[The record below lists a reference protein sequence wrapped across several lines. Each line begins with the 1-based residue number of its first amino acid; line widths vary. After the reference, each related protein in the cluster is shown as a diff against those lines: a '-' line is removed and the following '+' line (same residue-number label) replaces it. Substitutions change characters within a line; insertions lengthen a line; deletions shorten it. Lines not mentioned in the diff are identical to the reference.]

1 MTEFFSS
8 VQSKSDMYNN
18 RLNEYSFE
26 DICKI
31 KDFLAR
37 RVDIVPKIGIICGTG
52 LGSLAETITKA
63 VIIDYKDIPNFPTST
78 VEGHK
83 GKLIFGYINNIPV
96 ICMQGRF
103 HYYEGYSLGQCVM
116 PVRLMKLFGITH
128 LIASN
133 AAGGLNS
140 NYQVGDIMLQKD
152 HLNIMGFS
160 GNNPLRGPNDINFGP
175 RFFPMTNA
183 YDPTILEGVKDIVE
197 RLGLEHIVQE
207 GVYTCMGGPNY
218 ETTAE
223 LRALK
228 ILGVDAVG
236 MSTVHEVTAAR
247 HCGIKCFAFSLI
259 TNICSTE
266 YGVGTEVNSEE
277 VLEVGQSRENIL
289 KTLVANI
296 VIYIGN
302 QV

>member
-1 MTEFFSS
+1 M
-8 VQSKSDMYNN
+8 
-18 RLNEYSFE
+18 
-26 DICKI
+26 
-31 KDFLAR
+31 
-37 RVDIVPKIGIICGTG
+37 
-52 LGSLAETITKA
+52 AETITKA

-103 HYYEGYSLGQCVM
+103 HYYEGYSLAQCVM

-140 NYQVGDIMLQKD
+140 NYKVGDIMLQKD

-183 YDPTILEGVKDIVE
+183 YDPTILEGIKDIVK
-197 RLGLEHIVQE
+197 RLGLEQIVQE